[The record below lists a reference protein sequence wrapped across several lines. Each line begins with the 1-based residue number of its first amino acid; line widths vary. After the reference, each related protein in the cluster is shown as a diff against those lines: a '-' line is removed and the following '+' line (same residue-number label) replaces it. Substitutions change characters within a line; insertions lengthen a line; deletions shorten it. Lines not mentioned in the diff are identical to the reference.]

1 MVYYA
6 CMLRQTGITHV
17 PIAIGK
23 MITNCSASLLML
35 ILFFASFKM
44 SCKSIKI
51 KGFTKLKCIN
61 SRQTAQAGNI
71 KSK

>member
-1 MVYYA
+1 MISYA
-6 CMLRQTGITHV
+6 CMLRQTGNSHV
-17 PIAIGK
+17 PTAIGI

-51 KGFTKLKCIN
+51 KGFTKLK
-61 SRQTAQAGNI
+61 
-71 KSK
+71 